1 MQLLP
6 SFTHS
11 GYDYFCTLEPLSSS
25 STIRTST
32 FLFVELRFRYLFLSP
47 LPHDSQTWKSLLG
60 SPVAGAHRGLA
71 SHKQHARSKQ
81 KTSTFV
87 LAFVYKL
94 LIKVSL
100 RQL

>member
-1 MQLLP
+1 MINICFVL
-6 SFTHS
+6 SF
-11 GYDYFCTLEPLSSS
+11 YLLSSKITVNIYQFLTNDNTPIFRKILKLQKPMTFTS
-25 STIRTST
+25 LVFYYIR
-32 FLFVELRFRYLFLSP
+32 LSEVK
-47 LPHDSQTWKSLLG
+47 LKTK
-60 SPVAGAHRGLA
+60 
-71 SHKQHARSKQ
+71 